1 MEEQTKLHHL
11 MRVRIHKSI
20 FCRLQD
26 IAIQETHINGEYTS
40 VSDLVR
46 AALRSWIQTYEAAQR
61 LETVHNPAAFHAE
74 ELSRPLEL
82 C

>member
-1 MEEQTKLHHL
+1 MDEPAKLHHL
-11 MRVRIHKSI
+11 MRVRIHKAL

-26 IAIQETHINGEYTS
+26 IATQETHLHGEYTS

-46 AALRSWIQTYEAAQR
+46 AALRNWIQTYEAAQK
-61 LETVHNPAAFHAE
+61 LETVHNPKSFQAKE
-74 ELSRPLEL
+74 PSVLEL